1 MIRVGIGGWN
11 FPEWRGTFYPKG
23 LAQAQELNFASRALT
38 SIEINGTFY
47 RTPPADSFRKWA
59 AEVPEGFVFSVKGPM
74 SVVGKGVLADSGP
87 ALDKFFA
94 SGVLAMG
101 ARLGPFFW
109 QFMPAKKFDP
119 KDVEAFF
126 KLLPKE
132 KDGVKLR
139 HAVEARHATFAVPA
153 FVDMAR
159 AYGIAIV
166 LVDSE
171 KHPLIADP
179 TADFMYLRLQKT
191 QEKIATGYK
200 PGDIKTWAA
209 RAKAWEAGG
218 APDDLDPIA
227 KPAKSAKKKRDVF
240 VYFISGAKVRAPAA
254 AQALIKELG

>member
-23 LAQAQELNFASRALT
+23 HPQAKELDYASRVLT

-47 RTPPADSFRKWA
+47 RTPPAASFKKWA
-59 AEVPEGFVFSVKGPM
+59 SEVPDGFVFSVKGPM
-74 SVVGKGVLADSGP
+74 SVVGKGVLAEAGP
-87 ALDKFFA
+87 ALEKFFA
-94 SGVLAMG
+94 SGVLDMG
-101 ARLGPFFW
+101 AKLGPLFW

-132 KDGVKLR
+132 AKGIKLR
-139 HAVEARHATFAVPA
+139 HAVEARHQTFACA
-153 FVDMAR
+153 EFVDLAR
-159 AYGIAIV
+159 AHGVAIV

-179 TADFMYLRLQKT
+179 TADFMYLRLQRT
-191 QEKIATGYK
+191 AEKVATGYK
-200 PGDIKTWAA
+200 PAEIKAWGS

-218 APDDLDPIA
+218 AVDDLPLLA
-227 KPAKSAKKKRDVF
+227 KKPAKAKRDVF

>member
-59 AEVPEGFVFSVKGPM
+59 AEVPDGFVFSVKGPM
-74 SVVGKGVLADSGP
+74 SVVGKGVLAETGP

-101 ARLGPFFW
+101 ERLGPLFW

-119 KDVEAFF
+119 KDVVSFF
-126 KLLPKE
+126 MLLPKE

-139 HAVEARHATFAVPA
+139 HAVEARHATFAVPE
-153 FVDMAR
+153 FVELAR
-159 AYGIAIV
+159 AYGVAVV

-179 TADFMYLRLQKT
+179 TGDFMYLRLQRT
-191 QEKIATGYK
+191 QEKITTGYK
-200 PGDIKTWAA
+200 AADIKAWGA
-209 RAKAWEAGG
+209 RAKTWEAGG
-218 APDDLDPIA
+218 VPDDIDLLA
-227 KPAKSAKKKRDVF
+227 KKPAKQKRDVF

-254 AQALIKELG
+254 AQALIEALG

>member
-11 FPEWRGTFYPKG
+11 FAEWRGTFYPKG
-23 LAQAQELNFASRALT
+23 HPQAKELDYASKVLS

-47 RTPPADSFRKWA
+47 RTPPAASFKKWA
-59 AEVPEGFVFSVKGPM
+59 GEVPDGFVFSVKGPM
-74 SVVGKGVLADSGP
+74 SIVGRGVLAETGP
-87 ALDKFFA
+87 QIEKFFA

-101 ARLGPFFW
+101 DRLGPLFW

-132 KDGVKLR
+132 AGGVKLR
-139 HAVEARHATFAVPA
+139 HAVEARHQTFAVPE
-153 FVDMAR
+153 FVELAR
-159 AYGIAIV
+159 AYGVAIV

-179 TADFMYLRLQKT
+179 TSDFVYLRLQRT
-191 QEKIATGYK
+191 VEKVPTGYK
-200 PGDIKTWAA
+200 PAEIKTWAS
-209 RAKAWEAGG
+209 RAKTWEAGG
-218 APDDLDPIA
+218 VPDDLTLLGK
-227 KPAKSAKKKRDVF
+227 KPAKKKRDAF

-254 AQALIKELG
+254 AQALIKEVG

>member
-23 LAQAQELNFASRALT
+23 LPQAQELHHASRALT

-59 AEVPEGFVFSVKGPM
+59 AEVPDGFVFSVKGPM
-74 SVVGKGVLADSGP
+74 SVVGKGVLAETGP
-87 ALDKFFA
+87 ALDKFFS

-101 ARLGPFFW
+101 AKLGPFFW
-109 QFMPAKKFDP
+109 QFMPAKKFDV

-132 KDGVKLR
+132 KGGVKLR
-139 HAVEARHATFAVPA
+139 HAVEARHATFAAPE
-153 FVDMAR
+153 FVELAR
-159 AYGIAIV
+159 AHGVAIV
-166 LVDSE
+166 LVDSD

-200 PGDIKTWAA
+200 PAEIKTWVA

-218 APDDLDPIA
+218 VPDEFKLLGK
-227 KPAKSAKKKRDVF
+227 KPAKQKRDVF

-254 AQALIKELG
+254 AQAMIEELG

>member
-23 LAQAQELNFASRALT
+23 LVQSQELHFAAQALT

-47 RTPPADSFRKWA
+47 RTPSAESFAKWA
-59 AEVPEGFVFSVKGPM
+59 AEVPDGFVFSVKGPM
-74 SVVGKGVLADSGP
+74 SVVGKGVLAETGP
-87 ALDKFFA
+87 ALEKFFS
-94 SGVLAMG
+94 SGVLGMG
-101 ARLGPFFW
+101 DRLGPFFW

-126 KLLPKE
+126 KMLPKE
-132 KDGVKLR
+132 REGVKLR

-153 FVDMAR
+153 FVDLAR
-159 AYGIAIV
+159 EYGVTIV

-179 TADFMYLRLQKT
+179 TGDFLYLRLQRT
-191 QEKIATGYK
+191 QEKVATGYK
-200 PGDIKTWAA
+200 PADINTWAA

-218 APDDLDPIA
+218 VPDDLELLGK
-227 KPAKSAKKKRDVF
+227 KPAKKKRDVF
-240 VYFISGAKVRAPAA
+240 VYFISGAKVRNPAA
-254 AQALIKELG
+254 AQAMIKEVD